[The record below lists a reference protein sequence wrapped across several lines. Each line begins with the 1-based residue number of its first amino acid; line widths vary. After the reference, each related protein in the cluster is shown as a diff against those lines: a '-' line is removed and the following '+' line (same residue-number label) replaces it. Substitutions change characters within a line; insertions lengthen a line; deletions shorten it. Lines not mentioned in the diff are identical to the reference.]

1 MGETDA
7 LLERPPVRRVREALA
22 AAGQP
27 DTVIALDESAR
38 TAADAAAALGCPE
51 GAIVKSLVFAIG
63 TRFVM
68 ALIAGDHQCVQ
79 EELPRALNIPGN
91 CRRPQAAEV
100 KAITGF
106 TIGGVAPI
114 GLNHPLPTVIDISLK
129 RFDTVYAAA
138 GHPNCIFSIPPRALV
153 TASGGLLSYAVSTPM
168 EGVEPY
174 VPAVKRSRTF
184 QKSQ

>member
-1 MGETDA
+1 MNEAAA
-7 LLERPPVRRVREALA
+7 LLERPPVRRVRDALG
-22 AAGQP
+22 AAGLP

-38 TAADAAAALGCPE
+38 TAADAAAAVGCPE
-51 GAIVKSLVFAIG
+51 GAIVKSLVFAVG

-68 ALIAGDHQCVQ
+68 ALIAGDHQCLQ
-79 EELPRALNIPGN
+79 DELPKALNIPGS

-106 TIGGVAPI
+106 TIGGVAPV

-129 RFDTVYAAA
+129 RFDAVFAAA
-138 GHPNCIFSIPPRALV
+138 GHPNCVFSIAPTALV
-153 TASGGLLSYAVSTPM
+153 TATGGLLSYAVSAPM
-168 EGVEPY
+168 EGVLPY

-184 QKSQ
+184 RKT

>member
-1 MGETDA
+1 MSETDD
-7 LLERPPVRRVREALA
+7 LLKRPTVRRVRQALEG
-22 AAGQP
+22 AGLP
-27 DTVIALDESAR
+27 DTVIALEESAR

-63 TRFVM
+63 QRFVM

-79 EELPRALNIPGN
+79 DDLPRALNIPGT

-114 GLNHPLPTVIDISLK
+114 GLNHPLPTAIDISLK
-129 RFDTVYAAA
+129 RYDTVYAAA
-138 GHPNCIFSIPPRALV
+138 GHPNCVFSIAPIALV

-168 EGVEPY
+168 EGVAPY

-184 QKSQ
+184 QKTQ